1 MAQVTIAMRFFVS
14 TRAWVEVQ
22 PAHASTINVDASEFT
37 IEIKDLCNVQI
48 HLTRQDV
55 KHKVF
60 NVAFTWSCVAVPTLA
75 VARQSSTRSPRTG
88 GGGGRWRQLSCA
100 EKEMYQLSRFHC
112 SFWNNNSLGWPNLE
126 SLPWYNP
133 TPYLYRTNTVPYTLY
148 MSPCRSCSKVLKWW
162 RLQPPV
168 GSAGSAGRRD
178 VHFNSSTAKKH
189 ISGVISVISLY

>member
-1 MAQVTIAMRFFVS
+1 MAQVTIAMRFSVS

-60 NVAFTWSCVAVPTLA
+60 NVAFMWSCVAVPTLA

-100 EKEMYQLSRFHC
+100 EKEMYQLSRFH
-112 SFWNNNSLGWPNLE
+112 WD
-126 SLPWYNP
+126 
-133 TPYLYRTNTVPYTLY
+133 
-148 MSPCRSCSKVLKWW
+148 
-162 RLQPPV
+162 PPV
-168 GSAGSAGRRD
+168 SGTTTLWGDQIWNPYPDIVPPHTYTVLIRYPTL
-178 VHFNSSTAKKH
+178 STCRHVAA
-189 ISGVISVISLY
+189 VLRC